1 MKRLGGKSRALLV
14 PAVLL
19 LALACAAGAIWTAY
33 WSLRFGLAPRPPLSP
48 FQTAARIVIVLV
60 ALALIRFRSDPVER
74 TALIFTVVAA
84 GASALFGFGLRSTAN
99 DVARLLFHFLAYALG
114 ALVLLRWLANG
125 RIHNAEPSQS
135 HAKNRTAN

>member
-14 PAVLL
+14 LAVL

-33 WSLRFGLAPRPPLSP
+33 WSLRFGLAPRPPLPP
-48 FQTAARIVIVLV
+48 FQTGARIVIVLI
-60 ALALIRFRSDPVER
+60 ALILIRLRPDPVER

-84 GASALFGFGLRSTAN
+84 GASALFGFGLRSTVN

-114 ALVLLRWLANG
+114 ALVLLRWLADG
-125 RIHNAEPSQS
+125 RLKRGSA
-135 HAKNRTAN
+135 A